1 MNGYYTVQL
10 TSTDVPVGER
20 ILLETLYAEVLE
32 SRLGG
37 HYKATAILLG
47 AGTEDGVRDDIKNA
61 LQAAETEVRARG
73 YPGATFAVRTWA
85 AFDL

>member
-10 TSTDVPVGER
+10 TSTDLPVGER
-20 ILLETLYAEVLE
+20 IALETLYAEVLE
-32 SRLGG
+32 ATLGG
-37 HYKATAILLG
+37 HNKATAILLG
-47 AGTEDGVRDDIKNA
+47 AGTQHGVREDVKNA

-73 YPGATFAVRTWA
+73 FPGATFAVRAWA